1 MTLRKRTLLIVMV
14 TLASLMVLMYAVAD
28 VTFMRSIEELEQA
41 NAEESVKK
49 VHNILINELDEL
61 DATAWDWAAWDDTYA
76 FIETKD
82 EEYIESN
89 LVIGTFTALRL
100 NVMLYLTPS
109 GQLVYGKAVDLE
121 SESEVPLPEG
131 IEDYIVP
138 GSVLLQHE
146 DVESA
151 VTGLI
156 LLSDGPMLVAS
167 RPILTS
173 EDEGPIRGALIM
185 GRALDATEIA
195 SLSEIAHLNLS
206 MQLLTDE
213 QRPAD
218 IQAAQA
224 ALTEELPILVQPQDE
239 QTIVGYILLED
250 LYGTPA
256 LIVKTELPREIYAH
270 GQTAMNYFIVAILI
284 VGLIFILLILVLLE
298 LQVLSPLSKLS
309 RSMAEI
315 TKRRD
320 ASARVPETGKDELL
334 TLAERINSMLTMLET
349 SLTELRDSEERYRT
363 KNRELEQFTYTVS
376 HDLRSPLVTIQGF
389 ANMLQE
395 DLATNDRERTKEDLR
410 YIVNAAE
417 KMDRLLTDTLELSRI
432 GRLTHPPADVPF
444 GAIVHSVLEQTAS
457 ALGTHK
463 IEVSVADDFPTVHVD
478 RLRVEELLVNLI
490 TNSIKYRGEQ
500 PRPRIEIGHR
510 REGAEVIFFV
520 RDNGI
525 GIAESEQ
532 ETVFDLFY
540 QVDKAIEGTGAGLA
554 IAKRIV
560 EVHGGRIWIES
571 AAGTGTTVCFTLP
584 VGDCGVTRGVGIEP
598 TPNAER

>member
-195 SLSEIAHLNLS
+195 SLSEIAHLNLT
-206 MQLLTDE
+206 M
-213 QRPAD
+213 R
-218 IQAAQA
+218 
-224 ALTEELPILVQPQDE
+224 V
-239 QTIVGYILLED
+239 
-250 LYGTPA
+250 
-256 LIVKTELPREIYAH
+256 
-270 GQTAMNYFIVAILI
+270 N
-284 VGLIFILLILVLLE
+284 
-298 LQVLSPLSKLS
+298 LS
-309 RSMAEI
+309 RQL
-315 TKRRD
+315 
-320 ASARVPETGKDELL
+320 GLHDE
-334 TLAERINSMLTMLET
+334 R
-349 SLTELRDSEERYRT
+349 
-363 KNRELEQFTYTVS
+363 
-376 HDLRSPLVTIQGF
+376 
-389 ANMLQE
+389 
-395 DLATNDRERTKEDLR
+395 
-410 YIVNAAE
+410 
-417 KMDRLLTDTLELSRI
+417 
-432 GRLTHPPADVPF
+432 GRAVQIL
-444 GAIVHSVLEQTAS
+444 
-457 ALGTHK
+457 
-463 IEVSVADDFPTVHVD
+463 
-478 RLRVEELLVNLI
+478 
-490 TNSIKYRGEQ
+490 
-500 PRPRIEIGHR
+500 
-510 REGAEVIFFV
+510 
-520 RDNGI
+520 
-525 GIAESEQ
+525 
-532 ETVFDLFY
+532 
-540 QVDKAIEGTGAGLA
+540 
-554 IAKRIV
+554 
-560 EVHGGRIWIES
+560 
-571 AAGTGTTVCFTLP
+571 
-584 VGDCGVTRGVGIEP
+584 
-598 TPNAER
+598 